1 MPEAQGSRYARESKS
16 GIQEIFLLVESGIL
30 DILMEEFG
38 ILGFGIRKY
47 GVESRIRDCLEFPYM
62 GRQGDALTT
71 DARRNWN
78 SLMTLFYLFGQR
90 Y

>member
-1 MPEAQGSRYARESKS
+1 M
-16 GIQEIFLLVESGIL
+16 ESGIH
-30 DILMEEFG
+30 
-38 ILGFGIRKY
+38 

-78 SLMTLFYLFGQR
+78 SLMTLLYLFGSVISDKDGSR
-90 Y
+90 GDILK